1 MTSPDRYIAGVP
13 CWVDCR
19 FPQPDA
25 AMAFYGG
32 LFGWEFTDAMPAG
45 SPAAYYIARRD
56 GGDVAAVSGAGDG
69 ALPVAAWN
77 TYIRVDSAD
86 DTVARSR
93 DAGATVL
100 EAPFDVTDA
109 GRMAVLADPEG
120 AVFCIWEALQHR
132 GASVVNSHGS
142 VNFNDLVSR
151 DPAGAQAFYGAV
163 FGWQTLT
170 MGSASFWTLSA
181 YGDHLEAANPGTR
194 QGMDEMGAPGFI
206 DVVATLASIDPTDT
220 TTPAQW
226 GVTFAV
232 DDVDAIAAT
241 AATLGGEVLTAPVDA
256 PWSRMATIRDPQ
268 GATFVASQFVPENK
282 DLDAA
287 G

>member
-1 MTSPDRYIAGVP
+1 MTNPDRYIAGVP
-13 CWVDCR
+13 CWLDINFR
-19 FPQPDA
+19 DPDA

-32 LFGWEFTDAMPAG
+32 LFGWEFADAMPAG
-45 SPAAYYIARRD
+45 SPVPYYIARLD

-86 DTVARSR
+86 DTVARAR

-100 EAPFDVTDA
+100 AEPFDVTDA
-109 GRMAVLADPEG
+109 GRTAVLADPEG
-120 AVFCIWEALQHR
+120 AAFCIWEAREHR
-132 GASVVNSHGS
+132 GADVVNSHGS
-142 VNFNDLVSR
+142 VNFNDLVTR
-151 DPAGAQAFYGAV
+151 DPERAKAFYGAV
-163 FGWQTLT
+163 FGWQTMTL
-170 MGSASFWTLSA
+170 GSAVYWTLRA

-206 DVVATLASIDPTDT
+206 DVVATLANIDPSDT
-220 TTPAQW
+220 TTPARW

-232 DDVDAIAAT
+232 DDVDAIAAQ
-241 AATLGGEVLTAPVDA
+241 AAALGGQVLSEPTDV
-256 PWSRMATIRDPQ
+256 PWSRTATIRDPQ
-268 GATFVASQFVPENK
+268 GATFVASQFIPENK
-282 DLDAA
+282 DLA